1 MSFPFH
7 LPKEAGQTRR
17 FDPVGLGANVY
28 HTYSVPEGAVALQII
43 ATGGGGGGGN
53 GFSAAAAAARG
64 GGGGGGAGAVV
75 RLFVPTVLLPR
86 TLYVYAGVG
95 GSALAGG
102 ASGIAVLPS
111 FEIVV
116 ANLKPIGILYI
127 NRIY

>member
-53 GFSAAAAAARG
+53 GFSAAAAAATGLRR
-64 GGGGGGAGAVV
+64 
-75 RLFVPTVLLPR
+75 RLLLP
-86 TLYVYAGVG
+86 A
-95 GSALAGG
+95 AA
-102 ASGIAVLPS
+102 AVA
-111 FEIVV
+111 EGR
-116 ANLKPIGILYI
+116 A
-127 NRIY
+127 R